1 MSNKFLNAGS
11 LAIFCILLVAF
22 SVCASHEGQHL
33 MAGEQRAVR
42 TLISRWVEAYRELD
56 ARRLAALE
64 TPDVVIVDR
73 FGEVHL
79 PHGRREAEKLWSDAF
94 ETVSTNTPP
103 ITVTIDHIQF
113 IRPDAAVVQVS
124 WRFAEGILLTDG
136 ERIPPYSQVD
146 TYVLIKRKNVWL
158 VAAHNMQEKP

>member
-1 MSNKFLNAGS
+1 MSNKFLNAGWV
-11 LAIFCILLVAF
+11 AIFCILLLAF
-22 SVCASHEGQHL
+22 SAFASQERQDL
-33 MAGEQRAVR
+33 TAGEQRAIR

-73 FGEVHL
+73 FGEVHVS
-79 PHGRREAEKLWSDAF
+79 HGRHETERLWSDAF
-94 ETVSTNTPP
+94 AMVSTNTPS

-113 IRPDAAVVQVS
+113 IRPDAAVVQAS

>member
-1 MSNKFLNAGS
+1 MSNKFLNAGWV
-11 LAIFCILLVAF
+11 AIFCILLLAS
-22 SVCASHEGQHL
+22 SVFASHERQHL
-33 MAGEQRAVR
+33 MVGEQRAIR

-73 FGEVHL
+73 FGELHL
-79 PHGRREAEKLWSDAF
+79 PHGRRETERLWSDAF
-94 ETVSTNTPP
+94 EMVSTNTPP
-103 ITVTIDHIQF
+103 MMVTIEHIQF

-136 ERIPPYSQVD
+136 ERIPAYSQVD

-158 VAAHNMQEKP
+158 VAAHNMQERP